1 MALRN
6 RSTDIESTSALIKK
20 NIENNRSSTLVSTS
34 SKQYELNIDRSLS
47 KKLTAAKRVQHLCIE
62 EKDGGKV
69 ITADAATFELVKRAA
84 IVLYTNYPN
93 TNGQAKINE
102 CKDSTGRKV
111 VQYTIR
117 IYSSDGKGYTVYV
130 YSTTSRLT
138 VNGKNPELFLDQYFV
153 EIQNTIKNVTFMGKS
168 CDINKINELIV
179 KQIDSYLTNKK
190 AVKTGIP
197 ECV

>member
-1 MALRN
+1 M
-6 RSTDIESTSALIKK
+6 
-20 NIENNRSSTLVSTS
+20 ENNRSSTLVSTS
-34 SKQYELNIDRSLS
+34 SKQYELNIERSLS

-62 EKDGGKV
+62 EKDGGIV

-102 CKDSTGRKV
+102 CKDSTGRNV

-117 IYSSDGKGYTVYV
+117 IYSSDGKGYTVNL
-130 YSTTSRLT
+130 YSTTSRLM
-138 VNGKNPELFLDQYFV
+138 VNGKKPELFLDQYFV
-153 EIQNTIKNVTFMGKS
+153 EIQNIIKNVTFMGKS
-168 CDINKINELIV
+168 CDINKINEFIV
-179 KQIDSYLTNKK
+179 KHIDSYLTNKK